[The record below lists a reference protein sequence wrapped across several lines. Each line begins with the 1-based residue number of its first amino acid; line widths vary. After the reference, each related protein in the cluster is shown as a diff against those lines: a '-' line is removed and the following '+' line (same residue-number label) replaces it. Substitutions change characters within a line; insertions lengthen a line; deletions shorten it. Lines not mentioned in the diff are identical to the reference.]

1 MGEIIL
7 PKIVAIGIYNSDVSA
22 KNKTITSI
30 RKGTMFEIDLPI
42 ENGGVAYIDSEQTP
56 ITPNMI
62 ICMKPGQERHTRFPY
77 KCYFIHMTIEGGD
90 LYDTLMKT
98 PSFIPIAAFEEYLY
112 IFKSL
117 YNHRDTKAEANNII
131 LQSLILKLIHTL
143 ITDAQ
148 RQMRTRRF
156 GNLEYD
162 KIEQSVKYIKEH
174 LSEDLSL
181 EAMAR
186 LSSYSKIHF
195 HNCFKAAVGKTLHE
209 YVEDLRIKKSIILL
223 STTSKTLTE
232 IAAQC
237 GFSSQTYFSSVFKRR
252 MHITPRDYVKEEH
265 KRYLIE

>member
-7 PKIVAIGIYNSDVSA
+7 PKIVAIGIYNSNVSA

-42 ENGGVAYIDSEQTP
+42 ENGGIAYIDSEQAP
-56 ITPNMI
+56 ITPNTI

-77 KCYFIHMTIEGGD
+77 KCYFIHMILEEGE
-90 LYDTLMKT
+90 LYDALMKT
-98 PSFIPIAAFEEYLY
+98 PSFIPHNNFAEYLY

-117 YNHRDTKAEANNII
+117 YNHREANTGTNNIL

-143 ITDAQ
+143 CMDSE
-148 RQMRTRRF
+148 RQNRSRRF
-156 GNLEYD
+156 KNLEYD
-162 KIEQSVKYIKEH
+162 KIEQSVRYIKEH

-181 EAMAR
+181 EELAKR
-186 LSSYSKIHF
+186 SSYSKIHF
-195 HNCFKAAVGKTLHE
+195 HNCFKAAIGKTLHE

-223 STTSKTLTE
+223 STTSLTLAE
-232 IAAQC
+232 IASQC
-237 GFSSQTYFSSVFKRR
+237 GFSSQTYFSSVFKRKIH
-252 MHITPRDYVKEEH
+252 MTPRDYVKEEH

>member
-1 MGEIIL
+1 MGKITL
-7 PKIVAIGIYNSDVSA
+7 PKIVEIGIYNSDISA

-42 ENGGVAYIDSEQTP
+42 ENGGIAYIDSEQTP

-77 KCYFIHMTIEGGD
+77 KCYFLHMILEEGE
-90 LYDTLMKT
+90 LYDYLMKT
-98 PSFIPIAAFEEYLY
+98 PSFIHTTNFSEYLY

-117 YNHRDTKAEANNII
+117 YNYRDTSAEANNVI

-143 ITDAQ
+143 TIDAK
-148 RQMRTRRF
+148 RQLRTTRF
-156 GNLEYD
+156 GNPEYD

-174 LSEDLSL
+174 LSDDLSL
-181 EAMAR
+181 EAMSK

-195 HNCFKAAVGKTLHE
+195 HNCFKAAIGKTLHD

-223 STTSKTLTE
+223 LTTSQTLTQ
-232 IAAQC
+232 IAQEC
-237 GFSSQTYFSSVFKRR
+237 GFSSQTYFSSVFKRK
-252 MHITPRDYVKEEH
+252 MHITPRDYAKEEH